1 MYFLLVGLMST
12 LLGCGSLVKRNAT
25 QMPPSAFAPNHIP
38 ATTYLVGVE
47 PKTGQDLS
55 ALSKVGFQFNV
66 PAQPA
71 VIPSDVAVKNANV
84 IYPGLTSNTDY
95 TVEYQVLTSSFGAFS
110 PEALEK
116 NPVLNSKKGIDHLPV
131 YIISCERL
139 IPVSS
144 PSGAKPPETQGSSV
158 PAGFRKGE
166 SNVVVDATSGVPLL
180 MFSYR

>member
-1 MYFLLVGLMST
+1 MS
-12 LLGCGSLVKRNAT
+12 CYV
-25 QMPPSAFAPNHIP
+25 
-38 ATTYLVGVE
+38 
-47 PKTGQDLS
+47 
-55 ALSKVGFQFNV
+55 
-66 PAQPA
+66 
-71 VIPSDVAVKNANV
+71 
-84 IYPGLTSNTDY
+84 
-95 TVEYQVLTSSFGAFS
+95 GAFS

-116 NPVLNSKKGIDHLPV
+116 NPVLDSKKRIDHLPV

-144 PSGAKPPETQGSSV
+144 SIGAKPPETQDSSV